1 MSAVKTRIYSSFDEV
16 ESSALQDFK
25 KECFYF
31 TGEDLKNHD
40 FWQQFFNLF
49 FIYHFD
55 IGDKKTL
62 ADNRELEKARIML
75 FSPSLFS
82 RLKGEDF
89 FTGEKVNLS
98 EDEEN
103 SLTWYRE
110 KNFIL
115 SFFHK
120 KEDGIHFVE
129 SRSSLLIPMKAASF
143 FKQLKNLMAEKNYFP
158 SNNYL
163 QLLIAIL
170 MLKKE
175 RFASSKLYN
184 PYQIEE
190 IEKLHLYYNKF
201 ADFII

>member
-1 MSAVKTRIYSSFDEV
+1 MSAVKTRIYSSFDDF
-16 ESSALQDFK
+16 ESTALQDFK

-55 IGDKKTL
+55 IGNKTTL
-62 ADNRELEKARIML
+62 ADKRELEKARIML

-110 KNFIL
+110 RDFIL
-115 SFFHK
+115 SFFHEK
-120 KEDGIHFVE
+120 DDGIHFVE
-129 SRSSLLIPMKAASF
+129 SRSSLLIPMKASSF
-143 FKQLKNLMAEKNYFP
+143 FKQLKTLMSEKNYFP

-163 QLLIAIL
+163 LLLIAIL

>member
-1 MSAVKTRIYSSFDEV
+1 MSAVKTRIYSSFDDF
-16 ESSALQDFK
+16 ESATLQDFK

-55 IGDKKTL
+55 IGNKTTL
-62 ADNRELEKARIML
+62 ADKRELEKARIML

-110 KNFIL
+110 RDFIL
-115 SFFHK
+115 SFFHE

-129 SRSSLLIPMKAASF
+129 SRSSLLIPMKASSF
-143 FKQLKNLMAEKNYFP
+143 FKQLKNLMTEKNYFP

-184 PYQIEE
+184 PYQVEE

>member
-1 MSAVKTRIYSSFDEV
+1 MSAVKTRIYSSFDDF
-16 ESSALQDFK
+16 ESTALQDFK

-55 IGDKKTL
+55 IGNKTTL
-62 ADNRELEKARIML
+62 ADKRELEKARIML

-89 FTGEKVNLS
+89 FSGEKVNLS

-110 KNFIL
+110 RDFIL
-115 SFFHK
+115 SFFHEK
-120 KEDGIHFVE
+120 DDGIHFVE
-129 SRSSLLIPMKAASF
+129 SRSSLLIPMKASSF
-143 FKQLKNLMAEKNYFP
+143 FKQLKTLMSEKNYFP

-163 QLLIAIL
+163 LLLIAIL

>member
-1 MSAVKTRIYSSFDEV
+1 M
-16 ESSALQDFK
+16 
-25 KECFYF
+25 
-31 TGEDLKNHD
+31 
-40 FWQQFFNLF
+40 
-49 FIYHFD
+49 
-55 IGDKKTL
+55 TL
-62 ADNRELEKARIML
+62 ADKRELEKARIML

-89 FTGEKVNLS
+89 FTEEKINLS

-110 KNFIL
+110 RDFIL
-115 SFFHK
+115 SYFHE

-129 SRSSLLIPMKAASF
+129 SRTSLLIPQKAASF
-143 FKQLKNLMAEKNYFP
+143 FKKLRTLMNEKHYFP

>member
-1 MSAVKTRIYSSFDEV
+1 MSAVKTRIYSSFDDF
-16 ESSALQDFK
+16 ESAALQDFK

-31 TGEDLKNHD
+31 TGEDVKNHD

-55 IGDKKTL
+55 TGGGTTL
-62 ADNRELEKARIML
+62 ADKRGLDKARIML

-89 FTGEKVNLS
+89 FNEEKLNLS

-103 SLTWYRE
+103 SLTWYKERD
-110 KNFIL
+110 FIL
-115 SFFHK
+115 SYFHE

-129 SRSSLLIPMKAASF
+129 SRSSLLIPQKAASF
-143 FKQLKNLMAEKNYFP
+143 FKKLRTLMNEKNYFP
-158 SNNYL
+158 SKNYL
-163 QLLIAIL
+163 HLLIAIL

-184 PYQIEE
+184 PYQVEE